1 MDDFRT
7 PGDGSF
13 SLGSRT
19 WPGLS
24 KVIEECGEVLQV
36 AGKLMGTAGNVEH
49 WDGAGPL
56 DVRIAEEMCDL
67 FAACVAFFQLNGF
80 DGVEEYVEREADKYQ
95 TFLRWHAEGLKE
107 PEDKVTEPDTG
118 IPKDL
123 RDRLIEAWNFG
134 QFADDLN
141 VPLAGSIR
149 ADIRQLCN
157 VLERMPFAAPARRS
171 SPQAPAQ
178 VEARVTMPQAI
189 TDPDPLHLS
198 RILHELAGAASLC
211 WEPRPTGVFDSQLA
225 IQFVEQALAEIR
237 SRMTPAPAEVL
248 MPDDDMSDALGKL
261 AGVDTHDVN
270 LRDNPESYEI
280 LGRLLHT
287 YGDAR
292 EAAGYARGLK
302 EAGQDAER
310 YRWLRRHFAIV
321 GTDNGAVFHAL
332 NLPTPTHI
340 APDAAIELDASI
352 DAALRGEVKP

>member
-1 MDDFRT
+1 MDEFRKV
-7 PGDGSF
+7 GDGSF

-36 AGKLMGTAGNVEH
+36 AGKLMGTAGKVEH

-95 TFLRWHAEGLKE
+95 TFLRWHAEGLQE

-134 QFADDLN
+134 QFADDLD

-171 SPQAPAQ
+171 SPQTPDQ
-178 VEARVTMPQAI
+178 VEARVQMAQPVAYGYYSQQMGWYGCSLQIGGSYTAQ
-189 TDPDPLHLS
+189 DRRPLF
-198 RILHELAGAASLC
+198 A
-211 WEPRPTGVFDSQLA
+211 
-225 IQFVEQALAEIR
+225 
-237 SRMTPAPAEVL
+237 
-248 MPDDDMSDALGKL
+248 DMDG
-261 AGVDTHDVN
+261 
-270 LRDNPESYEI
+270 
-280 LGRLLHT
+280 

-292 EAAGYARGLK
+292 EGEGYTRGLESK
-302 EAGQDAER
+302 VPLEAINKLLADCMDVAVQ
-310 YRWLRRHFAIV
+310 
-321 GTDNGAVFHAL
+321 NGANSVSM
-332 NLPTPTHI
+332 
-340 APDAAIELDASI
+340 PDHYVEVAAWIC
-352 DAALRGEVKP
+352 GVKDVAR